1 MKYRIIHD
9 TVEDKYYPQYRC
21 LFMWHH
27 YQELSKSVSCFA
39 DVSFDSVFAAKTY
52 LLGKKIKN
60 DKIAARTSKKRFRI
74 IKFP

>member
-1 MKYRIIHD
+1 
-9 TVEDKYYPQYRC
+9 
-21 LFMWHH
+21 MWHH